1 MCARMKKGCGKNRCF
16 GRVLTTIVLF
26 LLWSSLAWAAE
37 APFPNKPIT
46 IVVNYAPGG
55 VMDTHARILA
65 DRLAEVLGQP
75 VLKVHKPGGGGTLGA
90 SFAARAKP
98 DGYTLFTGTSS
109 SLILTPIIKKVDYTW
124 EDFVSIGI
132 YCRGAVS
139 LYVKK
144 DAQWK
149 TLPDFIQEGKERQL
163 VVSSSGKL
171 THTDFVQAIFA
182 KMAGIKQAHV
192 PYKSCG
198 EAVTAL
204 LGGHADADFCQSSM
218 GQLAAGA
225 VRVLAVADYER
236 SKISPEIKTFK
247 ELGYP
252 VALPLYYSLC
262 VPAKTPKNVIEILGN
277 GMQEVFKRYGKEI
290 QEELIRLE
298 FIPSFFNVQQSMQ
311 EFKKDYETSLKVVQ
325 DAGVPIEK

>member
-1 MCARMKKGCGKNRCF
+1 MRARMRRGYGWGMRF
-16 GRVLTTIVLF
+16 GLVCAALVLAF
-26 LLWSSLAWAAE
+26 SWSSLARSAE

-55 VMDTHARILA
+55 VMDTHARIFG

-139 LYVKK
+139 LYVKQEAK
-144 DAQWK
+144 WK
-149 TLPDFIQEGKERQL
+149 TLPDFIQEGKQRQV

-171 THTDFVQAIFA
+171 THTDLVQAIFA
-182 KMAGIKQAHV
+182 KTAGVKQAHV

-198 EAVTAL
+198 EAVAAL
-204 LGGHADADFCQSSM
+204 LGGHVDADFCQSSM

-225 VRVLAVADYER
+225 VRVLGVADYER
-236 SKISPEIKTFK
+236 SKINPDVKTFK
-247 ELGYP
+247 EQGYP
-252 VALPLYYSLC
+252 IALPLYYSLC

-277 GMQEVFKRYGKEI
+277 GMQEVFKRWGKEI
-290 QEELIRLE
+290 QEELIRVE
-298 FIPSFFNVQQSMQ
+298 FIPTFFNVQQSMQ
-311 EFKKDYETSLKVVQ
+311 EFKKDYETSLKVVKES
-325 DAGVPIEK
+325 GLPIEK

>member
-1 MCARMKKGCGKNRCF
+1 MRARMRRGYGWGVRF
-16 GRVLTTIVLF
+16 GLVSAALILAF
-26 LLWSSLAWAAE
+26 SWSSLAGSAE
-37 APFPNKPIT
+37 APFPNRPIT

-55 VMDTHARILA
+55 VMDTHARIFG

-144 DAQWK
+144 EAKWK
-149 TLPDFIQEGKERQL
+149 ALPDFIQEGKERQL

-171 THTDFVQAIFA
+171 THTDLVQAIFA
-182 KMAGIKQAHV
+182 KTAGVKQAHV

-198 EAVTAL
+198 EAVAAL
-204 LGGHADADFCQSSM
+204 LGGHVDADFCQSSM

-225 VRVLAVADYER
+225 VRVLGVADYER
-236 SKISPEIKTFK
+236 SKINPDVKTFK
-247 ELGYP
+247 EQGYP

-277 GMQEVFKRYGKEI
+277 GMQEVFKRWGKEI
-290 QEELIRLE
+290 QEELIRVE
-298 FIPSFFNVQQSMQ
+298 FIPTFFNVQQSMQ
-311 EFKKDYETSLKVVQ
+311 EFKKDYETSLKVVKES
-325 DAGVPIEK
+325 GLPIEK

>member
-1 MCARMKKGCGKNRCF
+1 MSTRMKGAYGKGSFF
-16 GRVLTTIVLF
+16 GRVSAAFLLLF
-26 LLWSSLAWAAE
+26 LWSPLAWSAE

-65 DRLAEVLGQP
+65 DRLGEVLGQP

-144 DAQWK
+144 DAKWK
-149 TLPDFIQEGKERQL
+149 TLQEFIQEGKERQF

-204 LGGHADADFCQSSM
+204 LGGHVDADYCQSSI
-218 GQLAAGA
+218 GQLEGGA

-236 SKISPEIKTFK
+236 SKINPEGKTFK
-247 ELGYP
+247 EQGYP

-262 VPAKTPKNVIEILGN
+262 VPAKTPKKVIEILGN
-277 GMQEVFKRYGKEI
+277 GMQEVFKRHGKEI
-290 QEELIRLE
+290 QEELIRME
-298 FIPSFFNVQQSMQ
+298 FIPSFFDIQRSMK
-311 EFKKDYETSLKVVQ
+311 EFNNDYENSLKVVKESGL
-325 DAGVPIEK
+325 DIEK